1 MLAAQSLTK
10 LHLSDVFILRPFNDS
25 APQGFVYLT
34 MKQSLQ
40 LKLGQQLTMTPQ
52 LQQAIRLLQLSTLDL
67 QQEIQE
73 ALESNPMLEMEE
85 GFDSPGQTTDYEGSD
100 GDNVDYTRQQEIAAD
115 SHGESTTD
123 FSASDTYS
131 ASSDN
136 YQESSNYS
144 EGDSFGEGESFGDSE
159 SFGDTDVYGEGESFS
174 ADSGDWSEAI
184 PSDLPVDTSWDD
196 VYQSSASGSSN
207 NYDNEDNDF
216 ESRRAAT
223 DSLYDHLM
231 WQLNLT
237 PMSDRDRVLAMA
249 IIDAVEPSGMLSITL
264 EEIFEGMRDDFE
276 ELELDEVVAV
286 QHRLQQFDPCGVCSQ
301 NLSECL
307 LVQLQQFDPKTPFLD
322 SAKLIAKQYLPVLGS
337 RDYRQLMRRTKL
349 KESELSQAVALIQS
363 LNPRPGDMIASGDTE
378 YVVPD
383 VFVEKKDGR
392 WLVELN
398 PEIAPRLRINAD
410 YASMVKRA
418 DSSSDNTFLKD
429 NLQEARW
436 FLKSLQSR
444 NETLLKVASC
454 IVEKQ
459 RGFLEY
465 GPEAMKPLVLHD
477 IAEIV
482 EMHESTIS
490 RVTTQKYMHT
500 PQGIFELKYFFSSHV
515 STDSGGECSS
525 TAIRAIIKKLVNAE
539 NPKKPLSDSKIT
551 DLLAEQGIQVA
562 RRTIAKY
569 RESLNIPPSNERK
582 TI

>member
-1 MLAAQSLTK
+1 
-10 LHLSDVFILRPFNDS
+10 
-25 APQGFVYLT
+25 

-73 ALESNPMLEMEE
+73 ALESNPMLEVEE
-85 GFDSPGQTTDYEGSD
+85 VFDSPGSTNEYEGSELD
-100 GDNVDYTRQQEIAAD
+100 KADYTRQLEIAAEAGTD
-115 SHGESTTD
+115 HGTDFTASENFSSSNTDNYSETNSYSEGGES
-123 FSASDTYS
+123 FG
-131 ASSDN
+131 
-136 YQESSNYS
+136 
-144 EGDSFGEGESFGDSE
+144 EGDSFGESESFGDS
-159 SFGDTDVYGEGESFS
+159 DVYGEGDGFS
-174 ADSGDWSEAI
+174 ADSGDWSDSI

-196 VYQSSASGSSN
+196 VYQSSSSSSSSN

-249 IIDAVEPSGMLSITL
+249 IIDAVEPSGMLSITI
-264 EEIFEGMRDDFE
+264 EEIFEGMRGDFE
-276 ELELDEVVAV
+276 ELELDEVEAV

-349 KESELSQAVALIQS
+349 KEAELSQAVALIQS
-363 LNPRPGDMIASGDTE
+363 LNPRPGDMIANGDTE

-383 VFVEKKDGR
+383 VFVEKRDGR
-392 WLVELN
+392 WIVELN
-398 PEIAPRLRINAD
+398 PDIAPRLRINSD

-418 DSSSDNTFLKD
+418 DSSTDNTFLKD

-459 RGFLEY
+459 RGFLDY

-525 TAIRAIIKKLVNAE
+525 TAIRAIIKKLVSAE